1 VSGQSSS
8 AESNDPRVAAA
19 LRDYLER
26 VDRGEAVDREA
37 FLLQHGEVADELRSL
52 LGAENLIRRLAGDA
66 QRAGAGAEETVP
78 PKSRPKVLG
87 GSGAGALAGQFGRYR
102 IVRALGSGAMG
113 TVYLAEDT
121 QLGRQV
127 ALKTP
132 HFQDDPSGELLK
144 RFYREAQAAAT
155 LRHPNICP
163 VHDVGKIDQTHYLSM
178 AYIEGN
184 PLSAFVRSSKP
195 QPERQVLA
203 LVRKLA
209 LALQEAHDHKIV
221 HRDLK
226 PDNVMVD
233 KRGEPLIMDFG
244 LAHHVRPEEEI
255 RLTHAG
261 ALVGTPAYMSPE
273 QVDGDPEKIGPLS
286 DEYSLGVIL
295 YELLTGQ
302 LPFRGSIMAVLGQ
315 IVTKEAPAPSQARAG
330 LDPRTDALCLK
341 MMAKNPSD
349 RFPSLSAVAEE
360 LATILK
366 NPGGS
371 SASMPKS
378 SVGLAPGSESTAS
391 DLSATQTL
399 RPQKTLTAGDLASL
413 EELAR
418 KCLARHDYEQVI
430 QIAEQ
435 VPEAKRGEGLT
446 KLLEKARAATDE
458 IAYLLVE
465 IDEAVRLN
473 DVRTALKK
481 ADQLLTIK
489 RGHRRA
495 LEIQQQFAGREDAG
509 VVGLEELRSD
519 WKKGGWIPWSVLAFG
534 LVVLL
539 TTAAGLFWWLGRT
552 VIVINA
558 DQPGLA
564 ISLNG
569 KNALVTVSGKQSIA
583 VTPGKQELTVSSPGL
598 ESVTRAFPLDK
609 GHTQRVHVSIEGQK
623 IVVTVERQAPEIVER
638 TSDRPASPRPDAAP
652 KAAAKETRRP
662 PEKQLAA
669 TAPVVTPRPAALPK
683 PASAPPAPAPATS
696 PQLSDEKFVP
706 LFNGHD
712 LTGWIRDPR
721 HPRDWRVEKGI
732 LVCPG
737 GRSVQSILYSQRD
750 DYKNF
755 HLRMEARLSGTEVAG
770 LYFRVEIPPA
780 GSKDRVPVTGYR
792 IDLRGHASPDETN
805 TGSIWAIGL
814 PGREAYWGAPNPE
827 PIAQTGQ
834 WFTLDLI
841 VDGNHTIVLVNGRK
855 TSDGNWTKN
864 HSDHG
869 TGRIALKRIFEERV
883 MQSRKIEIRKVEI
896 AEF

>member
-1 VSGQSSS
+1 MSDPSNSS
-8 AESNDPRVAAA
+8 ESNDPRIAAA

-26 VDRGEAVDREA
+26 LDRGESVDVEA
-37 FLLQHGEVADELRSL
+37 FVAQHAGVGDELRSL
-52 LGAENLIRRLAGDA
+52 LASEDDLRRLAGDP
-66 QRAGAGAEETVP
+66 QRAQETVP
-78 PKSRPKVLG
+78 PKSRAKVLG
-87 GSGAGALAGQFGRYR
+87 GLGSGVLAGQFGRNR

-113 TVYLAEDT
+113 TVYLAEDM

-184 PLSAFVRSSKP
+184 PLSAFVRSTKA

-203 LVRKLA
+203 IVRKLA
-209 LALQEAHDHKIV
+209 LALQDAHDHNIV

-233 KRGEPLIMDFG
+233 KWGEPLIMDFG

-261 ALVGTPAYMSPE
+261 TLVGTPAYMSPE

-315 IVTKEAPAPSQARAG
+315 IVTKEPPAPSQARPG
-330 LDPRTDALCLK
+330 LDPRIDALCLK
-341 MMAKNPSD
+341 MMTKNSSD
-349 RFPSLSAVAEE
+349 RFPSLAAVAEE

-371 SASMPKS
+371 SASIPKS
-378 SVGLAPGSESTAS
+378 SVGLAPAPATDTTAGSNSIAS
-391 DLSATQTL
+391 ETQKL
-399 RPQKTLTAGDLASL
+399 QKQKTLTASDLASL

-446 KLLEKARAATDE
+446 KLLEKARTATDE

-473 DVRTALKK
+473 NARTALKK

-495 LEIQQQFAGREDAG
+495 LEVQQQFAGAG
-509 VVGLEELRSD
+509 EAGGVGLEDVKSD
-519 WKKGGWIPWSVLAFG
+519 WKKAGWIPWSALAFG
-534 LVVLL
+534 LLVCAA
-539 TTAAGLFWWLGRT
+539 TAGGLFWWLGRT

-564 ISLNG
+564 ISLSG

-583 VTPGKQELTVSSPGL
+583 VAPGKQELTVSSPGF
-598 ESVTRAFPLDK
+598 ESVTRTFPLDK
-609 GHTQRVHVSIEGQK
+609 GHTQRVHVSIEDNK
-623 IVVTVERQAPEIVER
+623 IVVDVEAQLPDIVEKTDER
-638 TSDRPASPRPDAAP
+638 ASPPKPQPPAAKVPPSLP
-652 KAAAKETRRP
+652 KAATKERRKP

-669 TAPVVTPRPAALPK
+669 SPAAARAKPAAPAKPPTAASDLLTAPF
-683 PASAPPAPAPATS
+683 
-696 PQLSDEKFVP
+696 DEAQAKRAQQDWAERLKVP
-706 LFNGHD
+706 
-712 LTGWIRDPR
+712 
-721 HPRDWRVEKGI
+721 
-732 LVCPG
+732 
-737 GRSVQSILYSQRD
+737 
-750 DYKNF
+750 
-755 HLRMEARLSGTEVAG
+755 
-770 LYFRVEIPPA
+770 VEITNSLGMKLRLIPP
-780 GSKDRVPVTGYR
+780 GEFEHFP
-792 IDLRGHASPDETN
+792 
-805 TGSIWAIGL
+805 
-814 PGREAYWGAPNPE
+814 
-827 PIAQTGQ
+827 
-834 WFTLDLI
+834 FT
-841 VDGNHTIVLVNGRK
+841 R
-855 TSDGNWTKN
+855 
-864 HSDHG
+864 
-869 TGRIALKRIFEERV
+869 
-883 MQSRKIEIRKVEI
+883 
-896 AEF
+896 